1 MIYISCV
8 GITKQKFIVYS
19 NRQREGN
26 QTYHCRKSQIQVRH
40 QERKKRRKLE
50 LQSSQEMINKM
61 ALVSYCLLVVTSNVN
76 RLNSPINGHRVAG

>member
-26 QTYHCRKSQIQVRH
+26 QSISLQKITNSSKAPREE
-40 QERKKRRKLE
+40 EREKTGTTK
-50 LQSSQEMINKM
+50 
-61 ALVSYCLLVVTSNVN
+61 
-76 RLNSPINGHRVAG
+76 